1 MDKLNILW
9 TNADVGTFDKMV
21 AMYARNS
28 LTREWW
34 DQVTLII
41 WGPTAKLAVESE
53 LVRLKIRELIQ
64 VGVKVSACKACAD
77 QLGVTEKLEALGV
90 EVIRWGEGLT
100 RILKD
105 REPLLT
111 I

>member
-1 MDKLNILW
+1 MDKLTILW

-28 LTREWW
+28 KTKGWW
-34 DQVTLII
+34 DAVTVVI
-41 WGPTAKLAVESE
+41 WGSTAKLAAESE
-53 LVRLKIRELIQ
+53 VVQLKLRELLQ
-64 VGVKVSACKACAD
+64 VGVHVSACKACAD
-77 QLGVTEKLEALGV
+77 QFGVTGKLTEMGV
-90 EVIRWGEGLT
+90 EVVYWGVPLT
-100 RILKD
+100 EILKN